1 METDVEHANKGGGG
15 TRTVLLPDAD
25 IPLPFFLS
33 FTYQLAGSKMS
44 LVLPWKHPPLSL
56 SLALFFSVR
65 RHPSLFKGKFRSG
78 WFSQAVLDK
87 AQGGACS
94 IRETVA
100 ESGTRLVA
108 CLYSLQL
115 YKKDVKTE
123 GNRGRDYNLT
133 RDRQDLSLSLF
144 LARRLTIKL
153 HRSPCSLSC
162 RQRVPSCETSTDLS
176 VSRRGF
182 WEGKKRKRKEEG
194 GNQGSRF

>member
-1 METDVEHANKGGGG
+1 MSEGWKRMSS
-15 TRTVLLPDAD
+15 TRTKEVVEPGPSSFQTR
-25 IPLPFFLS
+25 IFLS
-33 FTYQLAGSKMS
+33 PSSSHLHISW
-44 LVLPWKHPPLSL
+44 LVVKCPSSYLGNTLLSLSL

-94 IRETVA
+94 IRGTVA

-133 RDRQDLSLSLF
+133 RDRQEEDLSLSLS
-144 LARRLTIKL
+144 
-153 HRSPCSLSC
+153 RS
-162 RQRVPSCETSTDLS
+162 STDNKTSSLPLFPFLS
-176 VSRRGF
+176 TTCSILRDV
-182 WEGKKRKRKEEG
+182 
-194 GNQGSRF
+194 N

>member
-56 SLALFFSVR
+56 SLSLALFFSVR

-94 IRETVA
+94 IRGTVA

-133 RDRQDLSLSLF
+133 RDRQEEDLSLSLS
-144 LARRLTIKL
+144 
-153 HRSPCSLSC
+153 RS
-162 RQRVPSCETSTDLS
+162 STDNKTSSLPLFPFLS
-176 VSRRGF
+176 TTCSILRDV
-182 WEGKKRKRKEEG
+182 
-194 GNQGSRF
+194 N

>member
-1 METDVEHANKGGGG
+1 MET
-15 TRTVLLPDAD
+15 P
-25 IPLPFFLS
+25 S
-33 FTYQLAGSKMS
+33 S
-44 LVLPWKHPPLSL
+44 LSL

-65 RHPSLFKGKFRSG
+65 RHSSLFKGKFRSG

-94 IRETVA
+94 IRGTVA

-194 GNQGSRF
+194 GEIRGVDSEIWRNGWRRIGLNGSKGEWLCPKFGYLISHWTRVA

>member
-1 METDVEHANKGGGG
+1 MSEGWKRMSS
-15 TRTVLLPDAD
+15 TRTKEVVEPGPSSFQTR
-25 IPLPFFLS
+25 IFLS
-33 FTYQLAGSKMS
+33 PSSSHLHISW
-44 LVLPWKHPPLSL
+44 LVVKCPSSYLGNTLLSLSL

-94 IRETVA
+94 IRGTVA
-100 ESGTRLVA
+100 ESGTRLVV

-133 RDRQDLSLSLF
+133 RDRQEEDLSLSLSF
-144 LARRLTIKL
+144 
-153 HRSPCSLSC
+153 SL
-162 RQRVPSCETSTDLS
+162 VD
-176 VSRRGF
+176 
-182 WEGKKRKRKEEG
+182 
-194 GNQGSRF
+194 